1 MFLFQELNVES
12 NFSTGT
18 VSLQYVGPLSLR
30 TSKIIIKSRS
40 P

>member
-18 VSLQYVGPLSLR
+18 VSLQYVDPLSLSSIR
-30 TSKIIIKSRS
+30 WF
-40 P
+40 PDWED